1 MTDEKKKVWE
11 KMSKADL
18 LMELGRYEK
27 KVKDQAEEVRF
38 RNRQIREMEGQLKEM
53 SVIVDSVMDR
63 LIDRYGHYGYGGEFI
78 SMPAAIR
85 DGSAYERYGISA
97 GGLHIMVRRKREE
110 S

>member
-18 LMELGRYEK
+18 ITELGRYDK
-27 KVKDQAEEVRF
+27 KVKDQAKEIKF
-38 RNRQIREMEGQLKEM
+38 RNGQIREMEGQLKEM

-63 LIDRYGHYGYGGEFI
+63 LIDRYGRYGYGGEFI
-78 SMPAAIR
+78 SLPAAIR